1 MIRLLTGKGG
11 YRSSVTVQNCKKGEF
26 LPLVYHATA
35 VHDSGFFLKSADSR
49 CLDGNK
55 FVSCTGTSANQLLWG
70 VGVKYVWGKANR
82 YFFNFADKSQCLVAR
97 GDRLQKAD
105 CGSTHA
111 LKWGLIDGQLSQ
123 GNGKMCVA
131 RLQDNSAGKS
141 QTFLLVSY
149 ST

>member
-1 MIRLLTGKGG
+1 
-11 YRSSVTVQNCKKGEF
+11 VTVQNCKKGEY

-70 VGVKYVWGKANR
+70 VGVKYVWGKAN
-82 YFFNFADKSQCLVAR
+82 S
-97 GDRLQKAD
+97 
-105 CGSTHA
+105 STHA

-131 RLQDNSAGKS
+131 RLQDNSAGKTDIFTCELQHMIFS
-141 QTFLLVSY
+141 SGFHDQS
-149 ST
+149 SSSM